1 MSLYSALTYSPLS
14 PPLHGA
20 LGVWDEIIFGVG
32 FVLSILIFVAL
43 AFNDRKRD
51 VHKEMT
57 SQDDQDA

>member
-1 MSLYSALTYSPLS
+1 MNVYSLLAHPLLS

>member
-1 MSLYSALTYSPLS
+1 MTIHLLSSTLS

-32 FVLSILIFVAL
+32 FVLSIIIFISL

-51 VHKEMT
+51 VKEEIT
-57 SQDDQDA
+57 PQDDQDA

>member
-1 MSLYSALTYSPLS
+1 MTLFTALAHSPLA

-20 LGVWDEIIFGVG
+20 LGIWDEVIFGVG
-32 FVLSILIFVAL
+32 FVLSIMIFVAL

-51 VHKEMT
+51 AHKEVT